1 MKYAKF
7 FNLILGLFLF
17 VGLLTGGTLAQSNS
31 SIQNKHDGNRKYIK
45 LQIYGMSCPFCAYG
59 LEKNL
64 KSLKGAENFYVDIKS
79 GIATLDV
86 PASTKVSKNELKK
99 IVSNAGF
106 ELKSVEFSNK
116 PFREKGNKKN

>member
-7 FNLILGLFLF
+7 FNLILSLFLF
-17 VGLLTGGTLAQSNS
+17 AGLLTGETLAQSNS
-31 SIQNKHDGNRKYIK
+31 SVKNKHDENRKYIK
-45 LQIYGMSCPFCAYG
+45 LQVYGMSCPFCGYG
-59 LEKNL
+59 LEKKL
-64 KSLKGAENFYVDIKS
+64 TSLKGAENFYVDIKS
-79 GIATLDV
+79 GFATLDV